1 MSRKAIPL
9 GCTTLELWTMDRQG
23 PLEFALG
30 PCQMIP
36 GFEKTVLSMERRDTA
51 TVAIPAEYAYGPQ
64 DAGSM
69 MLAERPSCLRTW
81 ISS

>member
-1 MSRKAIPL
+1 M
-9 GCTTLELWTMDRQG
+9 ELWTMAPSSI
-23 PLEFALG
+23 PLGIGRGRWRFALG

-36 GFEKTVLSMERRDTA
+36 GFEKAVLSMERRDTA
-51 TVAIPAEYAYGPQ
+51 TVTIPAEYAYGLQ